1 MRILH
6 SLLSE
11 LPLAESEFEQQVFEF
26 CHRWH
31 EGQAT
36 FLFHSSGSTGD
47 PKPILIT
54 RERMYASAKMTGEW
68 LNLAK
73 GDVALLSLSPT
84 YIAGAMLLVRAL
96 VLDLGLVLV
105 EPCQKSFKNPSSYYD
120 SSCFFRAH
128 SMVHD
133 VSCRGKF

>member
-11 LPLAESEFEQQVFEF
+11 FPPAESEFERQVFEF
-26 CHRWH
+26 CLRWR
-31 EGQAT
+31 EGETA

-47 PKPILIT
+47 PKPILIS

-68 LNLAK
+68 LKLAK

-84 YIAGAMLLVRAL
+84 YIAGALLLVRAL
-96 VLDLGLVLV
+96 VLDLGL
-105 EPCQKSFKNPSSYYD
+105 
-120 SSCFFRAH
+120 
-128 SMVHD
+128 
-133 VSCRGKF
+133 G